1 MRSGILLRQ
10 VLLSTAMLWL
20 LGGTGV
26 AVGQA
31 KPDPGNP
38 TPASGT
44 LAPVAAPNASIPASG
59 TAMQEPG
66 TSARNPE
73 RASTQAANPSAADA
87 EPPGVIYKEAM
98 HPLDIVRQSLEN
110 WSDSELAA
118 LHLGMRMAHEAC
130 DKMNP
135 DDYTKDDLYDLAHL
149 CAFGQDWNPANTA
162 AQRYLGIKAPEH
174 RAQAYAISVGA
185 FVHLNAIDLA
195 VGTAQE
201 MLRVEPYD
209 AEVAYTM
216 RYMKDYL
223 ETTGNPEA
231 VGLAEEEHAKIIDA
245 LSKGT
250 PLRAVY
256 GDAVVSTG
264 LLYEMAMEAAFFEKY
279 AGNDAQSASDVAD
292 VERAL
297 PQNAVLSAED
307 RQEVDSVKL
316 QYHLLGTELEP
327 IPVIRSYKSAKA
339 KAQLAANFGAATAL
353 VVFPDWCVQCKK
365 MMPTLTEFGAANAG
379 TPIYA
384 YGLVFRASGEQAA
397 PDSQKDQ
404 KELAGTDV
412 VEVSEETARSFGTT
426 DYPLGIVVDHA
437 GVIRFIGVLPGDAF
451 NGDGYMAKVITRMV
465 GAPVKTLPTSPQGE

>member
-1 MRSGILLRQ
+1 MRRNILLISLSAAMFS
-10 VLLSTAMLWL
+10 LLFGARL
-20 LGGTGV
+20 
-26 AVGQA
+26 AHGQA
-31 KPDPGNP
+31 TPDPGNP
-38 TPASGT
+38 IPTSGTNAPIPAQGASAPTSGTPAQ
-44 LAPVAAPNASIPASG
+44 
-59 TAMQEPG
+59 MPG
-66 TSARNPE
+66 TSTPNPAQ
-73 RASTQAANPSAADA
+73 ASAQNANPSASDA
-87 EPPGVIYKEAM
+87 ELPGVLYKEAM

-110 WSDSELAA
+110 WSDAELGA
-118 LHLGMRMAHEAC
+118 LHIGMQMAHEAC

-135 DDYTKDDLYDLAHL
+135 DNYSKDDLYDLAHL

-195 VGTAQE
+195 LGTAQE
-201 MLRVEPYD
+201 MLRTQPYD

-223 ETTGNPEA
+223 ETAGNSEA
-231 VGLAEEEHAKIIDA
+231 VALGEQEHAQIVDA

-264 LLYEMAMEAAFFEKY
+264 LLYEMAMEAAFFERY
-279 AGNDAQSASDVAD
+279 AGNDAQAASFTAD

-297 PQNAVLSAED
+297 PQNASLTAED
-307 RQEVDSVKL
+307 RQQVDSVKL
-316 QYHLLGTELEP
+316 QYHLLGTVLEP

-339 KAQLAANFGAATAL
+339 KAQLDANFGAATTL

-365 MMPTLTEFGAANAG
+365 MMPIMTRFGAVNAE

-384 YGLVFRASGEQAA
+384 YGLIFKPNGEQTP
-397 PDSQKDQ
+397 PDRQKDQ
-404 KELAGTDV
+404 KDLAGTDV
-412 VEVSEETARSFGTT
+412 MEVSEETARSFGTT

-465 GAPVKTLPTSPQGE
+465 GVQVKTLPGAPPPE